1 MNKIVLIFWM
11 SIFFLSCGNIS
22 TREVE
27 ITAETLLG
35 NPKYQAICY
44 GGYRSNSREIQPTL
58 AELREDMMILA
69 AMNIKVIRT
78 YNVHFEE
85 VSNLLQVI
93 SELKKEHENFEMYV
107 MLGVWIDC
115 KNAWTDKTLIRNEN
129 SPRNYV
135 EIESAIELTNQYP
148 DIIKIISVGNEAMV
162 HWATSY
168 YVEPI
173 IILDWVLYLQG
184 LKKEKKL
191 PKDVWI
197 TSSDN
202 FASWGGGE
210 SNYHNTDLKK
220 LIQAVDYISMHTY
233 PMHDTH
239 YNPVFWNIE
248 AQEEILSDK
257 EIIDVAMYRALDYAI
272 SQYKSVSEYT
282 KTLGIDKPIHIGETG
297 WASVCN
303 QIYGPKGS
311 KAVDEYKAAKFYHLI
326 RNWTNE
332 NNISCFYFEA
342 FDEKWKDSANP
353 MGSENHFGLFTVDGQ
368 AKFAL
373 WQEVDKN
380 LFDGLTRN
388 GNKISKTFD
397 GDEFKLWEQVEI
409 PSTISKKDNIISN

>member
-1 MNKIVLIFWM
+1 MNKTILILWM
-11 SIFFLSCGNIS
+11 SIFFVSCGYKINK
-22 TREVE
+22 EVE

-58 AELREDMMILA
+58 AELKEDMMILA

-93 SELKKEHENFEMYV
+93 SELKKEQENFEMYV

-115 KNAWTDKTLIRNEN
+115 KNAWTDKPLVRNEN
-129 SPRNYV
+129 SPRNSV
-135 EIESAIELTNQYP
+135 EIEKAIELTNQYP

-191 PKDVWI
+191 PTDVWI

-210 SNYHNTDLKK
+210 SNYHNPDLKK

-248 AQEEILSDK
+248 EQEEKLSDK
-257 EIIDVAMYRALDYAI
+257 EIIDASMHRALNYAI
-272 SQYKSVSEYT
+272 SQYKSVYEYT
-282 KTLGIDKPIHIGETG
+282 KTLGVDKPIHIGETG

-311 KAVDEYKAAKFYHLI
+311 KAVDEYKAAKFYQLI
-326 RNWTNE
+326 RSWTNE
-332 NNISCFYFEA
+332 NNITCFYFEA

-353 MGSENHFGLFTVDGQ
+353 LGSENHFGLFTVDGQ
-368 AKFAL
+368 AKYAL
-373 WQEVDKN
+373 WQEVDQN
-380 LFDGLTRN
+380 LFDGLNRN

-397 GDEFKLWEQVEI
+397 GDELKLWQQVET
-409 PSTISKKDNIISN
+409 PNTISKKDNIISN

>member
-1 MNKIVLIFWM
+1 MNKTILILWM
-11 SIFFLSCGNIS
+11 SIFFVSCGDKINK
-22 TREVE
+22 EVE

-58 AELREDMMILA
+58 AELKEDMMILA

-93 SELKKEHENFEMYV
+93 SELKKEQENFEMYV

-115 KNAWTDKTLIRNEN
+115 KNAWTDKPLVRNEN
-129 SPRNYV
+129 SPRNSV
-135 EIESAIELTNQYP
+135 EIEKAIELTNQYP

-191 PKDVWI
+191 PTDVWI
-197 TSSDN
+197 TASDN

-210 SNYHNTDLKK
+210 SNYHNPDLKR

-248 AQEEILSDK
+248 EQEEKLSDK
-257 EIIDVAMYRALDYAI
+257 EIIDAAMHRALNYAI
-272 SQYKSVSEYT
+272 NQYKSVYEYT
-282 KTLGIDKPIHIGETG
+282 KTLGVDKPIHIGETG

-311 KAVDEYKAAKFYHLI
+311 KAVDEYKAAKFYQLI
-326 RNWTNE
+326 RSWTNE
-332 NNISCFYFEA
+332 NNITCFYFEA

-353 MGSENHFGLFTVDGQ
+353 LGSENHFGLFTVDGQ
-368 AKFAL
+368 AKYAL
-373 WQEVDKN
+373 WQEVDQN
-380 LFDGLTRN
+380 LFDGLNRN

-397 GDEFKLWEQVEI
+397 GDELKLWQQVET
-409 PSTISKKDNIISN
+409 PNTISKKDNIISN